1 MDTSRPSRPLHY
13 AATQNSPLKIKTTS
27 VPTEGKI
34 FKVEEVNQDL
44 VVELIG
50 ATIDEDP
57 LTASSHYI
65 LDQCNKL
72 APSIMTHIPRASL
85 PLAIPPL
92 KHGNEYLYR
101 SGRWVASKIPKML
114 RAVVSSNRSRSTRRE
129 TIRRP
134 VPGTSQQEAIEGTF
148 LPAAGSEEQQIANW
162 LNTITDALQDF
173 FPRSTNTTV
182 PVVAGKMTTHS
193 MATLGVAKH
202 RLWSSDTSCRP
213 VNGDMSWKPD
223 LVLQEFPPLTI
234 GPQQAL
240 SWVDV
245 ISFIE
250 VSSKPYSYSDGHK
263 TVHSAVMR
271 KAYAIFAS
279 QPSRRFLFAMSIAD
293 QKFRAHMFDCSG
305 VVHSRPYNLHKSPR
319 ALISMLGLLGLG
331 ISEQIGYD
339 PTLTYFPSIPS
350 HLSNSRLNTIKVK
363 SQTYDIIDRIFF
375 NFLIRGRGTSSWH
388 VCLGKTHY
396 VVKDS
401 WTHMSRLSREEDI
414 LRKIRG
420 LKGVPRLVT
429 AWSVRIGNSDD
440 RTDTRRPSS
449 SSNEVRVH
457 RRLVM
462 QPVARP
468 LSDFRSIRELLSVVI
483 DILDSASG
491 PASYFT
497 SSNVLCS
504 SQKSRRTVSR
514 SPPRC

>member
-134 VPGTSQQEAIEGTF
+134 VPGTLQQEAIEGTF

-193 MATLGVAKH
+193 MATLGVAKR
-202 RLWSSDTSCRP
+202 RLWSLDTSCRP

-263 TVHSAVMR
+263 TVRSVVMC

-279 QPSRRFLFAMSIAD
+279 QPSR
-293 QKFRAHMFDCSG
+293 
-305 VVHSRPYNLHKSPR
+305 
-319 ALISMLGLLGLG
+319 
-331 ISEQIGYD
+331 
-339 PTLTYFPSIPS
+339 
-350 HLSNSRLNTIKVK
+350 
-363 SQTYDIIDRIFF
+363 
-375 NFLIRGRGTSSWH
+375 
-388 VCLGKTHY
+388 
-396 VVKDS
+396 
-401 WTHMSRLSREEDI
+401 
-414 LRKIRG
+414 
-420 LKGVPRLVT
+420 
-429 AWSVRIGNSDD
+429 
-440 RTDTRRPSS
+440 
-449 SSNEVRVH
+449 
-457 RRLVM
+457 
-462 QPVARP
+462 
-468 LSDFRSIRELLSVVI
+468 
-483 DILDSASG
+483 
-491 PASYFT
+491 
-497 SSNVLCS
+497 
-504 SQKSRRTVSR
+504 
-514 SPPRC
+514 